1 MGILNR
7 MTRES
12 LEKLNKEE
20 FEAFLDDVSDFGFT
34 KACADRVWT
43 QRSTLNW
50 LKDKDHPE
58 RWEKYDEAL
67 KTKAEA
73 LMHGSLDLVIGKRDQ
88 NGRPERLDKD
98 DVPGLKLQSDAFVRA
113 ARVFDRDRYGEKID
127 VKHGGAVG
135 GLTIVLAQLPPAEQ
149 EKVLSPERVV
159 ATQVAQEADAGE
171 TVPEPLLDGRV
182 SSTGVL
188 PPEESPRLSVIHPT
202 SYGPI

>member
-1 MGILNR
+1 MGIRNR

-12 LEKLNKEE
+12 LEKVDAEE
-20 FEAFLDDVSDFGFT
+20 FEAFLDDV
-34 KACADRVWT
+34 ACEGLRSACETRIWT
-43 QRSTLNW
+43 QSATLNW
-50 LKDKDHPE
+50 IAKDEE
-58 RWEKYDEAL
+58 RSAL
-67 KTKAEA
+67 YTRALQVRAEIA
-73 LMHGSLDLVIGKRDQ
+73 IHE
-88 NGRPERLDKD
+88 GREIVDGATPD
-98 DVPGLKLQSDAFVRA
+98 DVAVAKLRSGWRQWEASKWN
-113 ARVFDRDRYGEKID
+113 RDRYGEKLD